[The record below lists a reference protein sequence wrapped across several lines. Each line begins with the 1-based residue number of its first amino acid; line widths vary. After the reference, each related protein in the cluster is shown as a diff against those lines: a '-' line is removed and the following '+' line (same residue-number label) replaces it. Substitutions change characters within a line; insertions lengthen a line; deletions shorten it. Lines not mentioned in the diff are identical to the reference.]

1 MWINLQLQPLEISV
15 QNQLNS
21 WLPKKKRSLKN
32 MRLKA
37 TIIMVISIALLTIA
51 CRGNVQESPMT
62 SSEASSESLAQT
74 PTTDDKD
81 EKDTHGA
88 VRITLKSDSAARYRI
103 TEQLARRN
111 LPNDAV
117 GETKD
122 ITGDIYIKP
131 DGSVDSNISL
141 ITVDLAS
148 LKSDEG
154 RRDRYVR
161 NNTLQT
167 ETYPTA
173 TVIPKELINLPW
185 PLPSSEEFQFSM
197 ITDTT
202 IREVTSSILWKVTA
216 AYEGNHLSGSAKTNF
231 TFDTF
236 KLNQPRL
243 AFILSIE
250 DNIRLELDF
259 LAEVGGSS

>member
-1 MWINLQLQPLEISV
+1 
-15 QNQLNS
+15 
-21 WLPKKKRSLKN
+21 
-32 MRLKA
+32 MRLKV
-37 TIIMVISIALLTIA
+37 TIILVIPIVLLAIA
-51 CRGNVQESPMT
+51 CRGNVQESPLN
-62 SSEASSESLAQT
+62 SSEASSESVAQT

-81 EKDTHGA
+81 EKDTHSA
-88 VRITLKSDSAARYRI
+88 VRITLKPDSAARYRI

-122 ITGDIYIKP
+122 ITGDIYLKA
-131 DGSVDSNISL
+131 DGSLDSKTSL
-141 ITVDLAS
+141 ITVGLAS

-154 RRDRYVR
+154 RRDRYVI

-167 ETYPTA
+167 EMYPTA
-173 TVIPKELINLPW
+173 TVMPKELIDLPW
-185 PLPSSEEFQFSM
+185 PFPSGEEFQFSM

-202 IREVTSSILWKVTA
+202 IREVTSSILWQVTA
-216 AYEGNHLSGSAKTNF
+216 TYEGDHLSGSAKTNF

-259 LAEVGGSS
+259 LAEVRNGS

>member
-1 MWINLQLQPLEISV
+1 MWIKLQLQLLEISV
-15 QNQLNS
+15 QSQHKSL
-21 WLPKKKRSLKN
+21 LPDNKRSLKK
-32 MRLKA
+32 MKLK
-37 TIIMVISIALLTIA
+37 TYILLVLSIALLTIA
-51 CRGNVQESPMT
+51 CGGNSQEQPM
-62 SSEASSESLAQT
+62 ASSETSNEPLAQT
-74 PTTDDKD
+74 PKAEGKN
-81 EKDTHGA
+81 EKNTGSA
-88 VRITLKSDSAARYRI
+88 VRISLKSESIARYRI

-122 ITGDIYIKP
+122 ITGDIYLKS
-131 DGSVDSNISL
+131 DGSVDSKTSL
-141 ITVDLAS
+141 ITVNLAS
-148 LKSDEG
+148 LRSDEA

-173 TVIPKELINLPW
+173 TVIPKELIDLPW
-185 PLPSSEEFQFSM
+185 PLPSNEEFEFSM

-202 IREVTSSILWKVTA
+202 ISAVTSNILWKVTA
-216 AYEGNHLSGSAKTNF
+216 AHEGDHLSGSAKTNF

-243 AFILSIE
+243 AFILSME

-259 LAEVGGSS
+259 LAEVS